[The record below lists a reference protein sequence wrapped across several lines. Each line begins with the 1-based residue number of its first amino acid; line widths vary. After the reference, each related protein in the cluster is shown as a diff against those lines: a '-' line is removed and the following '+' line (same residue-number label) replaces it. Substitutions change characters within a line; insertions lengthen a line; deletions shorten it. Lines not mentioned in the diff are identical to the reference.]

1 VNDVPTAELP
11 EQPSLEQLR
20 KQAKDL
26 RDLAGAGVPGALE
39 LVAANHPRGAHAVT
53 LTGAQLVV
61 ARHYGFSSWA
71 RLKRHLEMIERYRR
85 APDEV
90 AAAGEPD
97 GAGDRYPLPGGGRG
111 AGDHQAGFVGDDYQ
125 LGSVAGV

>member
-1 VNDVPTAELP
+1 MPSFSLP
-11 EQPSLEQLR
+11 DDASFEQLR

-39 LVAANHPRGAHAVT
+39 LVAANHPQGAHAVT

-90 AAAGEPD
+90 A
-97 GAGDRYPLPGGGRG
+97 GAGAGGRG
-111 AGDHQAGFVGDDYQ
+111 RVRGRRPAGLRAGR
-125 LGSVAGV
+125 

>member
-1 VNDVPTAELP
+1 MPSFPLP
-11 EQPSLEQLR
+11 DDASFEQLR

-26 RDLAGAGVPGALE
+26 RDLAGAGVPGALG
-39 LVAANHPRGAHAVT
+39 LVAANHPQGAHAVT

-90 AAAGEPD
+90 ADGPGAPAGPTTPC
-97 GAGDRYPLPGGGRG
+97 GP
-111 AGDHQAGFVGDDYQ
+111 
-125 LGSVAGV
+125 

>member
-1 VNDVPTAELP
+1 MPSFSLP
-11 EQPSLEQLR
+11 DDASFEQLR

-90 AAAGEPD
+90 A
-97 GAGDRYPLPGGGRG
+97 
-111 AGDHQAGFVGDDYQ
+111 
-125 LGSVAGV
+125 VAGGPDEPGRPAGRAGR